1 MKRVD
6 TLLKRL
12 WIRDLDGNQ
21 KSEIAENIIQEIDTG
36 IEYRSQM
43 ILSVVIA
50 TLWLLVN
57 ATPVVIWAMLIA
69 PILIPIQWVA
79 FSISTWNR
87 KLFFKALRL
96 LVVSILMWVGIWMV
110 LTWIIPLTEVTNEIA
125 ARTTPTLVDLWI
137 ASASWVIAF
146 LAFGYKK
153 IAAGLAWVAMAA
165 SLVPPLW
172 VIGIWIAFGDMSIAR
187 GSTLLFLTNL
197 VAIIISGIIIFYMFW
212 FVPNQEDDLKRSVT
226 NAWYV
231 LIALF
236 LLCIPLASSLFG
248 IQQNNKTRK
257 LIDNTIE
264 QFLSI
269 HHPSAK
275 IIDIEYE
282 SNRSNLDINLALQI
296 PQEQITTLTDED
308 KTSLTTEIVAATQ
321 QDVEMSIAITPVT
334 TAYKEQIKEPTPQEL
349 VKLYI
354 KNYIEEE
361 GEEDIY
367 VLDVDYYTDN
377 SRIARIEIFNENN
390 DLDKIDFRNWLFAY
404 ITSLNDIIDI
414 LTIDRQEHDQKPE
427 ANEAVD
433 KDILFINSQFT
444 SFFSDE
450 TQLLGTDIKNTI
462 LEWDDIEVDPTSPD
476 VSKWPTKT
484 IEITITT
491 SLQPQDIRKKLANFK
506 DNIQWYFADIIN
518 IKADIQYREEMD
530 I

>member
-361 GEEDIY
+361 GEE
-367 VLDVDYYTDN
+367 
-377 SRIARIEIFNENN
+377 
-390 DLDKIDFRNWLFAY
+390 
-404 ITSLNDIIDI
+404 
-414 LTIDRQEHDQKPE
+414 
-427 ANEAVD
+427 
-433 KDILFINSQFT
+433 
-444 SFFSDE
+444 
-450 TQLLGTDIKNTI
+450 
-462 LEWDDIEVDPTSPD
+462 
-476 VSKWPTKT
+476 
-484 IEITITT
+484 
-491 SLQPQDIRKKLANFK
+491 
-506 DNIQWYFADIIN
+506 
-518 IKADIQYREEMD
+518 
-530 I
+530 